1 MQIRENGGRVQFLRS
16 FYVKEKKRTQAKLI
30 GSMPAG
36 ATELPAD
43 LAEAMTE
50 GERAEFAAWLEKQ
63 AAAERVAQA
72 EQEIETLPQVL
83 QNVASHL
90 MRGTPLTAA
99 QAKGMW
105 DGTAQL
111 RRQLTKAGY
120 TKPNLND
127 SPTAE
132 GTRNDGHEDDS

>member
-16 FYVKEKKRTQAKLI
+16 YYVTEKKRTQAKLI
-30 GSMPAG
+30 GSIPKG
-36 ATELPAD
+36 ATELPPD
-43 LAEAMTE
+43 LFDAMTE
-50 GERAEFAAWLEKQ
+50 AEREEFAAWLEKQ
-63 AAAERVAQA
+63 AAAERAAQA
-72 EQEIETLPQVL
+72 MREIEMLPQVL
-83 QNVASHL
+83 QNVAAHL

-120 TKPNLND
+120 TKPNLSD
-127 SPTAE
+127 PPSP
-132 GTRNDGHEDDS
+132 ED

>member
-30 GSMPAG
+30 GSIPAG
-36 ATELPAD
+36 ATELPPD
-43 LAEAMTE
+43 LVDAMTE
-50 GERAEFAAWLEKQ
+50 DERAEFAAWLEKQ
-63 AAAERVAQA
+63 AAAERAAQA
-72 EQEIETLPQVL
+72 LHEIETLPQVL
-83 QNVASHL
+83 QNVAGHL
-90 MRGTPLTAA
+90 MRGATLTAA

-132 GTRNDGHEDDS
+132 GMRNDGHEDDS